1 MHTTHV
7 RRRRR
12 RGVTYIEVMVAAL
25 ILAVSLCAMAS
36 MWYFS
41 FNMSGNTDSKG
52 VAYAIGRHA
61 LEEVKENGFRYAA
74 EGTTTLYYDNSGGG
88 ESTTQQNSSFYQV
101 TVVVTSDKLST
112 SDSGASVP
120 ADDALRS
127 VVVTVTLLQAQ
138 GSMPTGTVVYTTGT
152 YLARSGV

>member
-1 MHTTHV
+1 MSNMRV

-12 RGVTYIEVMVAAL
+12 KGVTYIEVIVASL
-25 ILAVSLCAMAS
+25 ILAISLCAMAS

-61 LEEVKENGFRYAA
+61 LEEVKETGFRYAA
-74 EGTTTLYYDNSGGG
+74 EGTTTLYYDSSGGS
-88 ESTTQQNSSFYQV
+88 ESTTKQSNSAYQV

-112 SDSGASVP
+112 SDSGSSVP

-127 VVVTVTLLQAQ
+127 VVVTVTLLVNQ
-138 GSMPTGTVVYTTGT
+138 GSTTSGTAVYTTGT
-152 YLARSGV
+152 YMARSGV